1 MSENRINWYP
11 GHMAKARRQLEEQLK
26 RADLILELCDARL
39 PYSSRNPEL
48 IRMIR
53 NKQHLLILNKADLA
67 DDQSTQQW
75 LRFFRN
81 NGVQA
86 VALSSNRLQKSRML
100 SLISDATKD
109 LVAKAAERG
118 IRTTV
123 KAVVIGVPNVGKST
137 LINALR
143 GTAVAKTGDRPGVTK
158 NNQWVRIHPYLELMD
173 SPGLLWPRLDD
184 QAAAR
189 RLCYIGTIR
198 DEVVDLESLTMFL
211 LDDLA
216 KAAPQRL
223 EERFHVHLSSD
234 LRGVSLL
241 DAVCR
246 GRGWLLKGNECDYE
260 RASHVVPDEFRS
272 GQMGKITLEYPDG
285 EEP

>member
-26 RADLILELCDARL
+26 RADLVLELCDARL

-48 IRMIR
+48 IRMIQR
-53 NKQHLLILNKADLA
+53 RQHLLILNKADLA
-67 DDQSTQQW
+67 DDQATQRW
-75 LRFFRN
+75 LRFFRES
-81 NGVQA
+81 GVQA
-86 VALSSNRLQKSRML
+86 VALNSARLQKDRML
-100 SLISDATKD
+100 SLISDATGE
-109 LVAKAAERG
+109 LVAKAADRG
-118 IRTTV
+118 IRATV
-123 KAVVIGVPNVGKST
+123 RVVVIGVPNVGKST

-158 NNQWVRIHPYLELMD
+158 NHQWVRIHPYLELMD

-184 QAAAR
+184 QIAAR

-198 DEVVDLESLTMFL
+198 DEVLDLETLTMQL

-216 KAAPQRL
+216 TSAPARL
-223 EERFHVHLSSD
+223 EERFRVQLTPE
-234 LRGVSLL
+234 LRGVALL

-246 GRGWLLKGNECDYE
+246 GRGWLLKGNACDYE

-272 GQMGKITLEYPDG
+272 GQMGKITLEFPED
-285 EEP
+285 ERR

>member
-1 MSENRINWYP
+1 MHIQWYP
-11 GHMAKARRQLEEQLK
+11 GHMTKAK
-26 RADLILELCDARL
+26 RAMTEDLRMVSLVIELADARV
-39 PYSSRNPEL
+39 PMGSRNPD
-48 IRMIR
+48 IDRMANGKDRII
-53 NKQHLLILNKADLA
+53 LLNKADLA

-75 LRFFRN
+75 LRFFRK

-173 SPGLLWPRLDD
+173 SPGLLWPRLDG
-184 QAAAR
+184 QAASR

-211 LDDLA
+211 LDALA
-216 KAAPQRL
+216 TAAPQRL
-223 EERFHVHLSSD
+223 EERFHVPLSSD